1 MKFPKKQYLRTV
13 PAIGLGLATPAWAI
27 EPLPESVP
35 VPVPDTSATDVISP
49 DVRDA
54 RTVFTPADFTRFA
67 PRNALDML
75 RQVPGFSIREGEEAR
90 GLGQASGNVLVNSQR
105 LSSKSDDIY
114 TQLSRIPAAT
124 VERIE
129 LVDGARLDI
138 PGLTGQ
144 IANVIA
150 RSDSFTGQFRWSPE
164 MRAHF
169 TDPRLTNGEIS
180 LSGRQGAVEYTVSI
194 VNNAN
199 RGGAGGATLITDR
212 NGTLI
217 QSRDDVVKSVR
228 DDPKLA
234 VRLAIDG
241 PGTSMGNFNGSF
253 QRVPR
258 QFTEH
263 SVRTNM
269 DGSVL
274 LRDLDDRSSARLWE
288 IGGDWEF
295 GLGPGRIKLIG
306 LNRQE
311 HEPYSQSVVTSFA
324 DGPPPVGDR
333 YAQTG
338 DSVERIARAE
348 YSWKMLG
355 GDWQLAG
362 EAAFNALHNVATIAT
377 LDDGGQFV
385 AIPFAEGTGGVKED
399 RYDASLSISR
409 PLSQSLTLQM
419 IGGAEWSTLR
429 QTSAPSV
436 TEGRL
441 HRSFLRPKGSF
452 SLAWKASK
460 TLDVSLRLKRS
471 VGQLSFYDFLARRFL
486 DDGNANSGN
495 ADLVPQQDW
504 SAELELNRSFGAW
517 GSTKLRFVAREV
529 QDYVTVVPVGA
540 NGESVGNVEQARE
553 RALVNTTTVQFDPLG
568 WRGARLDL
576 NVEFMFTRLK
586 DPFDPS
592 HAIPYGNISDRYFEI
607 AFRQDFSGTD
617 WAAGGHYEY
626 TRQSRYHRRFEA
638 GRAFEGPVFAGVF
651 IEHKDVMGLTVRA
664 DARNIL
670 NGRQRWDRRVYDG
683 PRPNAPIAFV
693 ETRDRLIGPI
703 FTMTVKGT
711 I

>member
-1 MKFPKKQYLRTV
+1 MKFPKKQFLRTTS
-13 PAIGLGLATPAWAI
+13 AIALGLATPAWAAD
-27 EPLPESVP
+27 PLPVP
-35 VPVPDTSATDVISP
+35 PSGTAATVTGPDTS
-49 DVRDA
+49 DA

-180 LSGRQGAVEYTVSI
+180 LSGRQGPLQYTVSI

-199 RGGAGGATLITDR
+199 RGGAGGPTLITDR

-241 PGTSMGNFNGSF
+241 PGTSQGNLNGSF

-263 SVRTNM
+263 SVRTNI
-269 DGSVL
+269 DRSVL

-311 HEPYSQSVVTSFA
+311 HEPYSQSVITSFA
-324 DGPPPVGDR
+324 DGTPAVGDR

-338 DSVERIARAE
+338 DIAERIARAE

-362 EAAFNALHNVATIAT
+362 EAAFNSLRNVAAIAT
-377 LDDGGQFV
+377 LDDRGQFV
-385 AIPFAEGTGGVKED
+385 DIPFAEGTGGVKED
-399 RYDASLSISR
+399 RYDASLSIGQ
-409 PLSQSLTLQM
+409 PLSHSLTLQM
-419 IGGAEWSTLR
+419 IGGVERSTLR
-429 QTSAPSV
+429 QTSAPSG
-436 TEGRL
+436 TEGQL
-441 HRSFLRPKGSF
+441 NRSFLRPKGSL

-460 TLDVSLRLKRS
+460 ALDVSLRLKRS

-504 SAELELNRSFGAW
+504 SAELELNRNFGAW
-517 GSTKLRFVAREV
+517 GSTKLRFVARDV

-540 NGESVGNVEQARE
+540 NGESVGNVDRARE
-553 RALVNTTTVQFDPLG
+553 RAFVNTTTVQFDPLG
-568 WRGARLDL
+568 WKGGRLDL
-576 NVEFMFTRLK
+576 NVELTFTRLK

-592 HAIPYGNISDRYFEI
+592 HAISYGSISDRYFEI

-626 TRQSRYHRRFEA
+626 TRQSRYHRRFES

-664 DARNIL
+664 DARNLL

>member
-1 MKFPKKQYLRTV
+1 M
-13 PAIGLGLATPAWAI
+13 GLATPAWAA
-27 EPLPESVP
+27 EPAPATTAPAPES
-35 VPVPDTSATDVISP
+35 TEG
-49 DVRDA
+49 
-54 RTVFTPADFTRFA
+54 RTVFTAADFARFA

-75 RQVPGFSIREGEEAR
+75 RQVPGFSIREGDEAR
-90 GLGQASGNVLVNSQR
+90 GLGQASGNVLVNSER

-114 TQLSRIPAAT
+114 TQLSRIPAAS

-138 PGLTGQ
+138 PGMTGQ
-144 IANVIA
+144 VANVIA
-150 RSDSFTGQFRWSPE
+150 RSDSFSGQFRWSPE
-164 MRAHF
+164 VRAHYA
-169 TDPRLTNGEIS
+169 DPRLTNGEVS
-180 LSGRQGAVEYTVSI
+180 LSGRQGPVEYTVSL

-199 RGGAGGATLITDR
+199 RGAAGGPTRITDR
-212 NGTLI
+212 NGALV
-217 QSRDDVVKSVR
+217 QSREDVVKARR

-241 PGTSMGNFNGSF
+241 PGSSKGNLNGSF

-263 SVRTNM
+263 SVRTNI
-269 DGSVL
+269 DGTVRV
-274 LRDLDDRSSARLWE
+274 RDLDDRSSARLWE

-311 HEPYSQSVVTSFA
+311 HEPYSQSVITRFT
-324 DGPPPVGDR
+324 DGTPAVGDR

-338 DSVERIARAE
+338 DTAERIGRAE

-362 EAAFNALHNVATIAT
+362 EAAFNSLRNVAALAS
-377 LDDGGQFV
+377 LDSNGQFIDV
-385 AIPFAEGTGGVKED
+385 PFPEGTGGVKED

-409 PLSQSLTLQM
+409 PLSKSLTLQM
-419 IGGAEWSTLR
+419 IGGAEWSSLR
-429 QTSAPSV
+429 QTAAPSV
-436 TEGRL
+436 GDGPL
-441 HRSFLRPKGSF
+441 SRSFFRPKGSL

-460 TLDVSLRLKRS
+460 TLDVSIKLKRS

-486 DDGNANSGN
+486 DAGNANSGN

-504 SAELELNRSFGAW
+504 SAELELNRNFGAW
-517 GSTKLRFVAREV
+517 GSSKLRLVAREV
-529 QDYVTVVPVGA
+529 QDYVTVVPIGA
-540 NGESVGNVEQARE
+540 SGESVGNVGSARE
-553 RALVNTTTVQFDPLG
+553 RAVVNNTTLQFDPLG
-568 WRGARLDL
+568 WKGARLDL
-576 NVEFMFTRLK
+576 NVELTFASLK

-592 HAIPYGNISDRYFEI
+592 RRIPYGFITDRYFEI
-607 AFRQDFSGTD
+607 AFRQDFPGTD

-626 TRQSRYHRRFEA
+626 NRASTYHRRFEA
-638 GRAFEGPVFAGVF
+638 GRDFEGPVFAGVF
-651 IEHKDVMGLTVRA
+651 VEHKNVMGLTVKA
-664 DARNIL
+664 EARNLL
-670 NGRQRWDRRVYDG
+670 NGRQRWDRRVHDG
-683 PRPNAPIAFV
+683 PRPTAPIAFV

-703 FTMTVKGT
+703 FTLTVKGS